1 VGYPQGVYNRNTS
14 LHTSTR
20 RYRPD
25 LSYLAL
31 DACLA
36 RGEEKGPD
44 NDDDPGEELVSK
56 LTWTYGNCPYIF
68 GYHAKCATV
77 TYCYLYTEGEEI
89 KRKDLITVNLNELE
103 GRLQAFAIGRNI
115 GRLLPLLR
123 QTLPGYFQREF
134 TILHRSGGKVVE
146 FMQAVVV
153 KRYPEVAFVNNLK
166 AYYDIMAKNQVPF
179 IDRLVHINTEE
190 GKTPF
195 VILSPKGMVHKP
207 QSLEKLII
215 ALYCVLTALKSLH
228 SLKIMHRDIRWENVL
243 KNIEK
248 DRWFIIDFDDACS
261 SPSSIP
267 HNALAYESHAPEIF
281 TGVHDTSV
289 DIWSVGYLILTTS
302 VKHEPLIDYAKKMMA
317 KNYLERPTAHESLQ
331 WLWSNFE
338 DVLKGEVL

>member
-1 VGYPQGVYNRNTS
+1 MLQTPPEYIPSRWDLLLWLQKPPSTPVNIPPAMYNAYFRSRISPNILSQFFVTSDKASFRTWAECIQPIAKPPVIGTTEDSFHAFWDALIVNPFRVGYPQGVYNRNTS

-25 LSYLAL
+25 LSYLVL

-215 ALYCVLTALKSLH
+215 ALYCVLTALKV
-228 SLKIMHRDIRWENVL
+228 RVVR
-243 KNIEK
+243 
-248 DRWFIIDFDDACS
+248 S
-261 SPSSIP
+261 SRLLP
-267 HNALAYESHAPEIF
+267 
-281 TGVHDTSV
+281 V
-289 DIWSVGYLILTTS
+289 IL
-302 VKHEPLIDYAKKMMA
+302 
-317 KNYLERPTAHESLQ
+317 
-331 WLWSNFE
+331 
-338 DVLKGEVL
+338 